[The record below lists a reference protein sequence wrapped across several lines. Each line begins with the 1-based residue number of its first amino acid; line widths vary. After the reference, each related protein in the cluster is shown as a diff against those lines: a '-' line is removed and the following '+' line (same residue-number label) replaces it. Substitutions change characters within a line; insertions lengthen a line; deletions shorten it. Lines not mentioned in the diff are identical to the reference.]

1 MSFTEQ
7 RAYEL
12 LSTAYRA
19 GRFPH
24 ALLLIGDETDGAND
38 LALRL
43 LQMANP
49 TTHGDTLESAR
60 DAYFRL
66 VRPRSKSRRILI
78 DDIRQIEPFLQ
89 QTAPEDRLK
98 VVAILEA
105 ERMNEEASNA
115 FLKTLE
121 EPPRQTLIMMITA
134 HPEQLLPTILSR
146 CINVPLYSNNS
157 TVRLSPIQEAVL
169 PLWANACE
177 HVGDDLAALAFRAKF
192 LELLNARKAEI
203 TKTITQ
209 ALKEEAKE
217 IASGTDLGNWES
229 RQKDVTTAQIEMEY
243 LSDRD
248 QALELMNLWFSQ
260 AALLASQAEN
270 VSPIHPGVQKMASSL
285 SLQDLMQRMSAVD
298 TLMNDLKFNVH
309 EGLTFDVHMLRILGK
324 AELN

>member
-105 ERMNEEASNA
+105 ERKNEEA
-115 FLKTLE
+115 
-121 EPPRQTLIMMITA
+121 
-134 HPEQLLPTILSR
+134 
-146 CINVPLYSNNS
+146 
-157 TVRLSPIQEAVL
+157 
-169 PLWANACE
+169 
-177 HVGDDLAALAFRAKF
+177 
-192 LELLNARKAEI
+192 
-203 TKTITQ
+203 
-209 ALKEEAKE
+209 
-217 IASGTDLGNWES
+217 
-229 RQKDVTTAQIEMEY
+229 
-243 LSDRD
+243 
-248 QALELMNLWFSQ
+248 
-260 AALLASQAEN
+260 
-270 VSPIHPGVQKMASSL
+270 
-285 SLQDLMQRMSAVD
+285 
-298 TLMNDLKFNVH
+298 
-309 EGLTFDVHMLRILGK
+309 
-324 AELN
+324 